1 MVDVVIAG
9 AGPDGLMLACEL
21 GLAGIRPV
29 ILDPTPGPNLQARAN
44 RIAGQAARILDHR
57 GLYSEFAGKVEP
69 PKPVSHWMFAGLPLD
84 LGTVPDSQLF
94 VVPVQQ
100 HGLVELLTER
110 AAKYDVEIR
119 WGHALTGF
127 DQDDDGAALHVAGP
141 DGAYEITAKYFVG
154 ADGGHSMTRHL
165 AGIEFPGMSSYDL
178 VVRIGFNVVPPDEWV
193 APISDAPG
201 SDHLPP
207 QQSHRTDRGV
217 FSFGA
222 MGSRVAVMTYEMDSS
237 PREQRSD
244 DVADE
249 PPMSLAELEAS
260 ATRVLGQ
267 DVPLRPIN
275 PDAPLDLRR
284 FFGINSRVA
293 SRYQVGR
300 VFLVGD
306 AAHVHAP
313 IGGPGLNLSLQD
325 GVNLGW
331 KLAAVLNGRAEPA
344 LLATYETERRPVAER
359 LLMQTRAQL
368 GLFRPGPEITA
379 LRELFAE
386 LLTDTNNVRRISDLQ
401 SGADNR
407 YAMGDTDA
415 DEPHP
420 LVGRWVPDFGVATP
434 AGSRRIA
441 ELARDGRPLLV
452 DLTESGAVAA
462 ALTSVSDQL
471 TVSAGSAVGPVAAT
485 ALLVRPDG
493 YVAWASSQLRP
504 DLVGLRGALKR
515 WFGIQLSD
523 AVTNLAGSESPGISP
538 RSHA

>member
-29 ILDPTPGPNLQARAN
+29 MLDPTPGPNLQARAN

-57 GLYSEFAGKVEP
+57 GLYSELAGKAEP

-84 LGTVPDSQLF
+84 LAAVPDSQLF

-110 AAKYDVEIR
+110 AGNYDIEIR

-127 DQDDDGAALHVAGP
+127 NQDDDGVTLHVAGP
-141 DGAYEITAKYFVG
+141 DGAYDLPAKYFIG

-165 AGIEFPGMSSYDL
+165 AGIDFPGMSSYDL
-178 VVRIGFNVVPPDEWV
+178 VVRIGFDVVPPDEWV
-193 APISDAPG
+193 APVSAAAG

-207 QQSHRTDRGV
+207 QRSHRTDRGV

-222 MGSRVAVMTYEMDSS
+222 MGSRVAVMTYELDSS
-237 PREQRSD
+237 PREERSD
-244 DVADE
+244 RVADE
-249 PPMSLAELEAS
+249 PPMSLAELDAS
-260 ATRVLGQ
+260 AKRVLGQ
-267 DVPLRPIN
+267 EVPLRPTS
-275 PDAPLDLRR
+275 PGAPLDLRR
-284 FFGINSRVA
+284 FVGINSRVA

-300 VFLVGD
+300 VMLVGD

-331 KLAAVLNGRAEPA
+331 KLAAVLNGRVEPS
-344 LLATYETERRPVAER
+344 LLATYETERRPAAER

-368 GLFRPGPEITA
+368 GLFRPGPEVTA

-386 LLTDTNNVRRISDLQ
+386 LLTDTNNLRRISDLQ

-407 YAMGDTDA
+407 YVMGDSDV
-415 DEPHP
+415 EPHP
-420 LVGRWVPDFGVATP
+420 LVGRWVPDFSVPSA
-434 AGSRRIA
+434 AGKQRIA
-441 ELARDGRPLLV
+441 ELARDGRPLLI
-452 DLTESGAVAA
+452 DLTESGSVAA
-462 ALTSVSDQL
+462 AFTDAGGHLTIA
-471 TVSAGSAVGPVAAT
+471 AGRPVGEVAAT

-493 YVAWASSQLRP
+493 YVAWAASQAQPGPDELSALHDALR
-504 DLVGLRGALKR
+504 R
-515 WFGIQLSD
+515 WFGI
-523 AVTNLAGSESPGISP
+523 
-538 RSHA
+538 

>member
-29 ILDPTPGPNLQARAN
+29 VLDPTPAPNLQPRAN

-57 GLYSEFAGKVEP
+57 GLYSAIAGTAEP
-69 PKPVSHWMFAGLPLD
+69 PKPVSHWMFAGFPLD
-84 LGTVPDSQLF
+84 LAAVPDSQLF

-110 AAKYDVEIR
+110 AAEYDTEIR

-127 DQDDDGAALHVAGP
+127 DQDDDGVTVRVDGP
-141 DGAYEITAKYFVG
+141 DGAYDLTAKYFVG
-154 ADGGHSMTRHL
+154 ADGGHSKTRHL
-165 AGIEFPGMSSYDL
+165 AGIEFAGMSSFDL

-193 APISDAPG
+193 APVSDAPG

-207 QQSHRTDRGV
+207 QRSHRTDRGV

-222 MGSRVAVMTYEMDSS
+222 MGSRVAVMTYELASS
-237 PREQRSD
+237 PSEQRSD
-244 DVADE
+244 DLADE
-249 PPMSLAELEAS
+249 PPLSLAELQAS

-267 DVPLRPIN
+267 EVPLRPTS
-275 PDAPLDLRR
+275 PDAPIDLRR
-284 FFGINSRVA
+284 FIGINSRVA
-293 SRYQVGR
+293 SRYQAGR
-300 VFLVGD
+300 VLLVGD

-331 KLAAVLNGRAEPA
+331 KLAVVLSGRAQPA
-344 LLATYETERRPVAER
+344 LLATYETERRPAAER

-368 GLFRPGPEITA
+368 ALFRPGPEVTA

-386 LLTDTNNVRRISDLQ
+386 LLTDTNNVRRIGDLQ

-407 YAMGDTDA
+407 YVMGDPDV
-415 DEPHP
+415 EPHP
-420 LVGRWVPDFGVATP
+420 LVGHWVPDFGVVS
-434 AGSRRIA
+434 GGGKRRIA
-441 ELARDGRPLLV
+441 ELARDGRPLLI
-452 DLTESGAVAA
+452 DLTESGSVAA
-462 ALTSVSDQL
+462 AFADAGGHL
-471 TVSAGSAVGPVAAT
+471 TVVAGRPVGEVAAT

-493 YVAWASSQLRP
+493 YVVWASSQAQPGL
-504 DLVGLRGALKR
+504 DDLRGALKH
-515 WFGIQLSD
+515 WFGI
-523 AVTNLAGSESPGISP
+523 
-538 RSHA
+538 